1 MALKVNDTA
10 PNFSLPSTNGQTF
23 DFYKEMDGKPCII
36 YFYPKDFTR
45 TCTAEACDF
54 RDNMSFFNNFEIDV
68 FGISRDK
75 METHT
80 KFKEEHQLPFELLS
94 DTAGSVCK
102 AYKALVPLI
111 GIPKRV
117 TYLIDKDRKVRAVYE
132 NFFGAKQHIQEMIT
146 ELNK

>member
-1 MALKVNDTA
+1 MALKVHDTA
-10 PNFSLPSTNGQTF
+10 PDFSLPSTNGQTF
-23 DFYKEMDGKPCII
+23 DYYKAMEGKPCII

-45 TCTAEACDF
+45 TCTTEACDF

-75 METHT
+75 METHL

-94 DTAGSVCK
+94 DPSGNVCK